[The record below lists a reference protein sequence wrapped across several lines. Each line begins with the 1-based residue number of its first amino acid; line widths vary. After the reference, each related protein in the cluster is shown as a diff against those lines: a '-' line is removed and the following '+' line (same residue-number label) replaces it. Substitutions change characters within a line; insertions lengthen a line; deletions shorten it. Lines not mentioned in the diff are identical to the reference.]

1 MDDNRMSIYARINA
15 ECPCTGCEHE
25 EHCSTGYSC
34 PQFRYWE
41 GKPRSKLNRKLTKV
55 PDQKYP

>member
-1 MDDNRMSIYARINA
+1 MYKANRVEGF

-34 PQFRYWE
+34 SQFRYWE
-41 GKPRSKLNRKLTKV
+41 GKPRSKIKRSLTKI
-55 PDQKYP
+55 PDQRYP